1 MSSIMLG
8 DMSASSM
15 GMPLA
20 DYVYR
25 QRRPATRVLKARR
38 GRWAG
43 IAPRAATR
51 NALLPPAADTR

>member
-20 DYVYR
+20 DYVYL
-25 QRRPATRVLKARR
+25 QRRPATRVSKARR
-38 GRWAG
+38 WAG
-43 IAPRAATR
+43 LGPRATTR
-51 NALLPPAADTR
+51 NAHLPTGTR

>member
-20 DYVYR
+20 DYVYL
-25 QRRPATRVLKARR
+25 QRRPATRVLRARR

-43 IAPRAATR
+43 ILPRATTR
-51 NALLPPAADTR
+51 NALPQGVADTL

>member
-20 DYVYR
+20 DYVHL
-25 QRRPATRVLKARR
+25 QRSPATRVTRSRR

-43 IAPRAATR
+43 IMPRAVVR
-51 NALLPPAADTR
+51 NAGLPADD

>member
-15 GMPLA
+15 GMPLT
-20 DYVYR
+20 DYVHL
-25 QRRPATRVLKARR
+25 QCLPATRIKRVRR

-43 IAPRAATR
+43 IVPRAVVRHAGVPGR
-51 NALLPPAADTR
+51 D